1 MKQSGSTRRPG
12 IADAR
17 ESIRHVFIRDL
28 ELDANIG
35 VHAHEKNGPQKV
47 LISVDLSV
55 IETLGPLDDHLANVV
70 CYEAVIDRIRTIVG
84 KGHINLVETLAELIA
99 EACLDDRRV
108 IATCVR
114 VEKINAVPQAA
125 SVGVEIERRRSGC

>member
-1 MKQSGSTRRPG
+1 MQQSGSARRPG
-12 IADAR
+12 ISDAGER
-17 ESIRHVFIRDL
+17 VRHVFIRDL

-55 IETLGPLDDHLANVV
+55 LETPGPLDDHLANVV
-70 CYEAVIDRIRTIVG
+70 CYEDVIERIQAIVG
-84 KGHINLVETLAELIA
+84 KGHINLVETLAERIA

-125 SVGVEIERRRSGC
+125 SVGVEIERRRSVC